1 MSRSGGELLCTG
13 EDLQSGDLQLACAHA
28 AHLDTPALLIA
39 RPVLPLVSVPVLLLD
54 FFVASFEVRTFLI
67 CTGLAI
73 SVCLSFRI
81 VLCRP
86 GFNFV
91 TDRDARV

>member
-1 MSRSGGELLCTG
+1 MKEELPENGIDYC
-13 EDLQSGDLQLACAHA
+13 
-28 AHLDTPALLIA
+28 
-39 RPVLPLVSVPVLLLD
+39 RPVLPLMSVPVLPLD
-54 FFVASFEVRTFLI
+54 FFVASFEVRTSLI
-67 CTGLAI
+67 CTGLDI

-91 TDRDARV
+91 MDRDGRL